1 MVRQAHHDKHG
12 AHRHPEPV
20 EGWDFIGN
28 WKLEIGNWFTV
39 IALSTITVLTFF
51 PPTIITLAQNA
62 DLPAASVNTKCD
74 TGELCHPFFNLQGGL
89 LELLGTALQM
99 IMGLVG
105 VVSFIMVI
113 LGAVRWMTAG
123 GNSESVEKGKGMIVW
138 AFLGLALAAASFAIL
153 DVFFKG
159 LQKAFYNA

>member
-28 WKLEIGNWFTV
+28 WKLEIGNWFAV
-39 IALSTITVLTFF
+39 IALSTIMILTFSF
-51 PPTIITLAQNA
+51 PSVVSAQTNTA
-62 DLPAASVNTKCD
+62 VITKCG

-123 GNSESVEKGKGMIVW
+123 GNSEAVEKGKGMIVW

-159 LQKAFYNA
+159 LQKAFYSA

>member
-1 MVRQAHHDKHG
+1 MSKSKCQINNKCQNPNVKFDIRI
-12 AHRHPEPV
+12 
-20 EGWDFIGN
+20 WDFIGN
-28 WKLEIGNWFTV
+28 WKLEIGHYFLI
-39 IALSTITVLTFF
+39 IALSIITILTFF
-51 PPTIITLAQNA
+51 SPTTIVLAQTGTPIVT
-62 DLPAASVNTKCD
+62 DCG
-74 TGELCHPFFNLQGGL
+74 TGELCHPFFNTTGGL
-89 LELLGTALQM
+89 LGLLGTALQM
-99 IMGLVG
+99 VMGLVG

>member
-1 MVRQAHHDKHG
+1 MKIKCQIPNVKFDIRI
-12 AHRHPEPV
+12 
-20 EGWDFIGN
+20 WDFIG
-28 WKLEIGNWFTV
+28 IGM
-39 IALSTITVLTFF
+39 ALIICVLIISFSTASVR
-51 PPTIITLAQNA
+51 AQNA
-62 DLPAASVNTKCD
+62 VVPATPVNTECGKED
-74 TGELCHPFFNLQGGL
+74 WNKGELCHPFFNTPGGL
-89 LELLGTALQM
+89 LGLLGTALQM
-99 IMGLVG
+99 VMGLVG

-159 LQKAFYNA
+159 LQKAFYSA

>member
-1 MVRQAHHDKHG
+1 MTGITKHQEI
-12 AHRHPEPV
+12 RYR
-20 EGWDFIGN
+20 IGTCVIGY
-28 WKLEIGNWFTV
+28 WKLCGVCLLYFVSSLAPFIVSAQTSSV
-39 IALSTITVLTFF
+39 I
-51 PPTIITLAQNA
+51 
-62 DLPAASVNTKCD
+62 NTKCG
-74 TGELCHPFFNLQGGL
+74 TGELCHPFFNLKGGL

-99 IMGLVG
+99 VMGLVG

-113 LGAVRWMTAG
+113 FGAVRWMTAG

-159 LQKAFYNA
+159 LQKAFYSA